1 PACTP
6 GTRVEIL
13 EQVIAWANTS
23 EHQVYWIGGMAGTG
37 KSTIVKSLCK
47 TFEQA
52 NLLAGA
58 FFCSRQLLAC
68 REHTRIIPTIADQL
82 ARYSH
87 TFAEA
92 LIKELQNDR
101 NLADKEIEKQMDLLL
116 KKPWEKSVHVY
127 RLTAVTPVIIIDAL
141 DEC

>member
-1 PACTP
+1 PECTP
-6 GTRVEIL
+6 GTRIEIL
-13 EQVIAWANTS
+13 DKIIKWADAS
-23 EHQVYWIGGMAGTG
+23 ESQIYWISGMAGTG

-47 TFEQA
+47 TFEQE

-58 FFCSRQLLAC
+58 FFCSRQLPAC
-68 REHTRIIPTIADQL
+68 RVYTRIIPTIAYQL

-92 LIKELQNDR
+92 LKKELGNDGD
-101 NLADKEIEKQMDLLL
+101 LADKEIDKQMDLLL
-116 KKPWEKSVHVY
+116 RPWKETAPKLAS
-127 RLTAVTPVIIIDAL
+127 AVTPVIIIDAL